1 MDNPLKKQVVSNA
14 VYKRSQKEPLRMGCV
29 GRSRKRGTMDREE
42 DGDFAE
48 KGRIEEALIPFQAHF
63 RHEQLIGGSG
73 IGKESRRGTGLWH
86 GYIGKEVVER
96 PVGRDCRTLAVSS
109 QRP

>member
-29 GRSRKRGTMDREE
+29 GRSRKRGTLDSEE
-42 DGDFAE
+42 DGDLAA
-48 KGRIEEALIPFQAHF
+48 KSGIEEALIPFQAHF

-86 GYIGKEVVER
+86 GCIDIEVV
-96 PVGRDCRTLAVSS
+96 
-109 QRP
+109 Q